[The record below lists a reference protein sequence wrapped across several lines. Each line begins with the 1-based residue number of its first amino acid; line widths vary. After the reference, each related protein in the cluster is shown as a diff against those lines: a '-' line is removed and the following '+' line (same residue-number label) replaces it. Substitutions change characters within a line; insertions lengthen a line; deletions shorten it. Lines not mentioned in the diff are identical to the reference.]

1 MSDVILYAAIKE
13 NERLQRELIE
23 LCAGGSSSFDYT
35 QPAPAGYPYNSG
47 STGGGGSGNEFT
59 ACPSIVSDWV
69 NNLCPK
75 VCPAQTYGFKVC
87 DNSGYY
93 RCNRN
98 CNWSVPSGVSNVQIQ
113 MWGPGSGT
121 SGNCCCGGSPFG
133 PSGAYMVLQFSVN
146 QGETYCFCSG
156 CAYCCWG
163 EQTTPGICGS
173 PTYFRSTSGICACA
187 DSGISCFCYWNE
199 DLKSNT
205 ATCGHRIPDP
215 DLAGSGSCSANRC
228 SGWNFCYD
236 DWEDESRACHA
247 FASRTTFHLQS
258 QASNGRE
265 ITYYGLN
272 GLWPA
277 HCTGGSGNCLHSSTG
292 FSTPVFGFESCVCTA
307 TYTGGDMNEGQRGC
321 YWNAPNGYLR
331 IPGAGGY
338 HTYSCGGGNACQ
350 GDSGRMGMICVSWEC
365 N

>member
-13 NERLQRELIE
+13 NERLQRELLDI
-23 LCAGGSSSFDYT
+23 CTGGGSSSFDYS
-35 QPAPAGYPYNSG
+35 QPAPQGYPYTSSG
-47 STGGGGSGNEFT
+47 GAAGQGEFK
-59 ACPSIVSDWV
+59 ACPNIVQDWV
-69 NNLCPK
+69 NNLCPL
-75 VCPAQTYGFKVC
+75 VCPSQSNGFKVC

-93 RCNRN
+93 RCDRQ
-98 CNWSVPSGVSNVQIQ
+98 CTWCVPAGVSEVQVQ
-113 MWGPGSGT
+113 MWGPGGGT

-133 PSGAYMVLQFSVN
+133 PSGAYMVLRFCVN
-146 QGETYCFCSG
+146 QGECYCFCSG

-173 PTYFRSTSGICACA
+173 PTWMCSGNTGFKACV
-187 DSGISCFCYWNE
+187 DSGISCYCYWNS
-199 DLKSNT
+199 DLNSNT
-205 ATCGHRIPDP
+205 STCGHRVPDP
-215 DLAGSGSCSANRC
+215 DQAGGTCSANRC

-236 DWEDESRACHA
+236 DYWDESRACHS
-247 FASRTTFHLQS
+247 FASRTSFQVT
-258 QASNGRE
+258 NGHSDNR
-265 ITYYGLN
+265 TVTKYGLN

-277 HCTGGSGNCLHSSTG
+277 HCTGGSGSCLHSSSG
-292 FSTPVFGFESCVCTA
+292 FSTPVFGFENCVCNA
-307 TYTGGDMNEGQRGC
+307 TYSGADMNEALRGC

>member
-23 LCAGGSSSFDYT
+23 LCAGGGGSFDYT
-35 QPAPAGYPYNSG
+35 QPAPAGYPYNSTSG
-47 STGGGGSGNEFT
+47 SGGGGNEFS
-59 ACPSIVSDWV
+59 ACPSIVTNWV

-75 VCPAQTYGFKVC
+75 VCPSQTYGFKVC
-87 DNSGYY
+87 DNSGNY

-98 CNWSVPSGVSNVQIQ
+98 CNWSVPSGVSNVQVQ
-113 MWGPGSGT
+113 MWGPGAGT

-133 PSGAYMVLQFSVN
+133 PSGAYMVMQFCVN
-146 QGETYCFCSG
+146 QSETYCFCSG

-173 PTYFRSTSGICACA
+173 PTYFRSTSGIQACA

-205 ATCGHRIPDP
+205 STCGHRIPDP
-215 DLAGSGSCSANRC
+215 DQKGGTCSANRC
-228 SGWNFCYD
+228 SGWNFCWD
-236 DWEDESRACHA
+236 TGNDESSACHA
-247 FASRTTFHLQS
+247 FASRTTFHVTQ
-258 QASNGRE
+258 QASDARE
-265 ITYYGLN
+265 ITQYGLN

-277 HCTGGSGNCLHSSTG
+277 HCTGSDLNQGTG
-292 FSTPVFGFESCVCTA
+292 FSTPVFGFESCVCQA
-307 TYTGGDMNEGQRGC
+307 TYSGADMNEGQRGC
-321 YWNAPNGYLR
+321 YWNAPNGYMR